1 MGRGIFDVEVLIL
14 ARSALRCQYSAT
26 MDAFKITIRKF
37 IPSLGIFGL
46 LIVYPQIP
54 FRVLPESMHREE
66 LDFRLRRRPVF
77 TPCIPFVEHKAPGD
91 NEFFLRGRMLHD
103 SILSPWCAL
112 LCSRT
117 RSLHWLRATHTTA
130 VVSLTGKL
138 RDHLVYEF
146 AHETDLMAIVGERLG
161 AIRCG
166 LPRHRC
172 LGGHRYD
179 CLGGEHRHDDPQI

>member
-1 MGRGIFDVEVLIL
+1 M
-14 ARSALRCQYSAT
+14 
-26 MDAFKITIRKF
+26 
-37 IPSLGIFGL
+37 
-46 LIVYPQIP
+46 
-54 FRVLPESMHREE
+54 
-66 LDFRLRRRPVF
+66 F
-77 TPCIPFVEHKAPGD
+77 TPCIPFVEHKALGD
-91 NEFFLRGRMLHD
+91 NEFLCEVECCTIQSYRHGA
-103 SILSPWCAL
+103 LSR
-112 LCSRT
+112 SRT

-138 RDHLVYEF
+138 RDHLAYEF
-146 AHETDLMAIVGERLG
+146 VHETDLMAIVGERLG